1 MEWLRD
7 ILKDVE
13 NSDSLVVEIKKGIG
27 RNFVTKSDFNDKN
40 EELKAAKEQLVDRD
54 KQLEDLKKVNPE
66 ELQEEIEAL
75 KKANQDKQLEFDKQ
89 LHGLKVEAALEKE
102 LLGAGARNIKAVKAL
117 LDIDAENIKFDADGK
132 LENLSD
138 KIKLVKETD
147 PYLFESKKETQKGFT
162 GVEPATGAQ
171 GPSGKLDSE
180 KSYEDF
186 VNEMANN

>member
-75 KKANQDKQLEFDKQ
+75 KKANQDKQLERSEEHTSELQ
-89 LHGLKVEAALEKE
+89 SRQYLVCRLLLEK
-102 LLGAGARNIKAVKAL
+102 
-117 LDIDAENIKFDADGK
+117 
-132 LENLSD
+132 
-138 KIKLVKETD
+138 
-147 PYLFESKKETQKGFT
+147 KK
-162 GVEPATGAQ
+162 
-171 GPSGKLDSE
+171 
-180 KSYEDF
+180 
-186 VNEMANN
+186 

>member
-102 LLGAGARNIKAVKAL
+102 LFGAWARNIKAVKAL
-117 LDIDAENIKFDADGK
+117 LDIDAENIKFDAD
-132 LENLSD
+132 
-138 KIKLVKETD
+138 
-147 PYLFESKKETQKGFT
+147 
-162 GVEPATGAQ
+162 
-171 GPSGKLDSE
+171 
-180 KSYEDF
+180 
-186 VNEMANN
+186 